1 MNDFPLPDG
10 TQIGYAHLRVGTL
23 ARALVFYRDV
33 LGFRV
38 IDQDGATVSLS
49 ATGDFP
55 AHLLLTEH
63 PGARPKPQRTAGLF
77 HVAIRL
83 PDRAALAR
91 VVQRLLTH
99 GWPLQGAAD
108 HGVSEALY
116 LADPDGNGLEL
127 YADRPRE
134 QWAWSGEGQIA
145 MITARLDM
153 ADLLSLAA
161 DSASWDGID
170 RGADIGHVHLQVS
183 DLARTESFYA
193 GLLGLDV
200 MQRDY
205 PGALFLAAG
214 GYHHHVGTN
223 IWAGQGVPAAP
234 PDAAG
239 LIAFA
244 LRLPEAS
251 SWRALVARLQQA
263 GALDE
268 GAQHGGSQV
277 TVPDPDQIAV
287 VLLAG
292 A

>member
-1 MNDFPLPDG
+1 MDDFRLPDG
-10 TQIGYAHLRVGTL
+10 TQIGYAHLRVGNLTHAL
-23 ARALVFYRDV
+23 AFYRDV
-33 LGFRV
+33 LGFREV
-38 IDQDGATVSLS
+38 ERDGATVSLS
-49 ATGDFP
+49 ATG
-55 AHLLLTEH
+55 AHPVHLMLTEQ
-63 PGARPKPQRTAGLF
+63 PGARPKPQRMAGLF

-91 VVQRLLTH
+91 IVQRLLARR
-99 GWPLQGAAD
+99 WPLQGAAD

-134 QWAWSGEGQIA
+134 QWPWSGDGQVA
-145 MITARLDM
+145 MVTDRLDM
-153 ADLLSLAA
+153 GDLLTLAV
-161 DSASWDGID
+161 DSTSWDGID
-170 RGADIGHVHLQVS
+170 PGADIGHVHLQVS

-205 PGALFLAAG
+205 PGALFMAAG
-214 GYHHHVGTN
+214 GYHHHIGTN
-223 IWAGQGVPAAP
+223 TWAGQGASPAP

-239 LIAFA
+239 LIAFS
-244 LRLPEAS
+244 LRLPDAR
-251 SWRALVARLQQA
+251 SWQALVARVQQA
-263 GALDE
+263 GVLDE
-268 GAQHGGSQV
+268 QGLNAVQA
-277 TVPDPDQIAV
+277 TVHDPDQIAV